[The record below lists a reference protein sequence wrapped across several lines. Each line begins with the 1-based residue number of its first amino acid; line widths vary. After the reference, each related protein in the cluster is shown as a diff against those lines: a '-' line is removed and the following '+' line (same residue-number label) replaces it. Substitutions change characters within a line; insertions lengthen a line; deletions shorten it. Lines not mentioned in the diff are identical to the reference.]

1 MVSAYWLIGWR
12 VVEAE
17 QGGRARAGYGERL
30 METLSAKLRERY
42 GKGHSVAN
50 LRNFREF
57 YLAYP
62 NRLGE
67 IRYPVGS
74 ELAPADRQHGIQ
86 YPAGSESHVGF
97 HPNLS
102 WSHYRAL
109 MRVKKLEARDFY
121 EKEAAVTGWGKRQL
135 ERQIGSLYYER
146 LLMSRGKRA
155 MLALSRNST

>member
-86 YPAGSESHVGF
+86 YPAREDKPHSDPS
-97 HPNLS
+97 
-102 WSHYRAL
+102 
-109 MRVKKLEARDFY
+109 
-121 EKEAAVTGWGKRQL
+121 AACAGEGEDPLGMAKRTISSIAKRPASVQQADQL
-135 ERQIGSLYYER
+135 LGDL
-146 LLMSRGKRA
+146 
-155 MLALSRNST
+155 